1 MSKMMDYL
9 TQLSDVAYDR
19 PARRYYVVFRWLQR
33 VKEETTIRKRLATG
47 TDMTKLIEKL
57 FDKLLE
63 ELENYIRDL
72 LVFGF
77 NSKSYDYPLMKKKII
92 RYLVQT
98 DEEITWCIKKF

>member
-1 MSKMMDYL
+1 
-9 TQLSDVAYDR
+9 
-19 PARRYYVVFRWLQR
+19 
-33 VKEETTIRKRLATG
+33 
-47 TDMTKLIEKL
+47 MTKLIEKL